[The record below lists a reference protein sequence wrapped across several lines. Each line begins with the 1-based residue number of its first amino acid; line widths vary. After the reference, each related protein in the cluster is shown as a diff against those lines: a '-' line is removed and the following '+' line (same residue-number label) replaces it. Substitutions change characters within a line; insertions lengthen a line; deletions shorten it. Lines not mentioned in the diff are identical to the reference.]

1 MFRNEYIY
9 FSEPKLYSCSFCQK
23 PSDTAWDLVQHVQTS
38 HGRFSFHSCQAI
50 FPDYKVNISG
60 LSLYSPQC
68 KYSPRN
74 HSRSLC
80 YCPKVFKS
88 ALRERRKPT
97 WPLPLSGVAPVSRW
111 RAKEQPRRPPSHQ
124 HLFLAFFRPLVF
136 SAHTATRCQECSVS
150 ISRGQFYHS
159 NQPII
164 LSQIKVTL
172 YQG

>member
-1 MFRNEYIY
+1 MFKNEYIF

-23 PSDTAWDLVQHVQTS
+23 PSDTAWDLVQHVQTN
-38 HGRFSFHSCQAI
+38 HGRFCFQCCQAI
-50 FPDYKVNISG
+50 FTDYKVNISQ
-60 LSLYSPQC
+60 LYLYSPQC

-80 YCPKVFKS
+80 YCMKVFKS

-111 RAKEQPRRPPSHQ
+111 RAREQPRRPPSHQ
-124 HLFLAFFRPLVF
+124 HLFLAFFRPLVC

-150 ISRGQFYHS
+150 ISRAQFYH
-159 NQPII
+159 
-164 LSQIKVTL
+164 
-172 YQG
+172 